1 MRAIHLKPDRPSYK
15 PLREAAEIVLD
26 GGVMVYPTD
35 TIYGLG
41 CDAFSK
47 SSIERISRIKKRDPA
62 KPFSFVC
69 HDIGQISEFA
79 FVSNWAYRLV
89 KKLLPGPYTFI
100 LEARKTNIPKKM
112 LGKRNTVGVRIPGSP
127 ICQRLVELVGHP
139 IVSTSVN
146 LAGGEPL
153 TDPVMLPEDFSRYID
168 IIISVG
174 PLVSVPSTV
183 VDLTG
188 EEPVVLREGKGAI
201 TWQAGGA

>member
-1 MRAIHLKPDRPSYK
+1 MRTIHLKPDRPSYK
-15 PLREAAEIVLD
+15 PLREAADIVLG

-41 CDAFSK
+41 CDAFSQ
-47 SSIERISRIKKRDPA
+47 SSMERISRIKKRDPA
-62 KPFSFVC
+62 KPFSFIC
-69 HDIGQISEFA
+69 RDISQISEFA

-89 KKLLPGPYTFI
+89 KRLLPGPYTLI

-112 LGKRNTVGVRIPGSP
+112 LGKRNTVGVRIPDSP
-127 ICQRLVELVGHP
+127 ICQRLVELAGHP

-153 TDPVMLPEDFSRYID
+153 TDPVMLPEEFSRYID
-168 IIISVG
+168 VIISVG
-174 PLVSVPSTV
+174 PLASVPSTV

-188 EEPVVLREGKGAI
+188 DEPVVLREGKGPIA
-201 TWQAGGA
+201 W